1 MQVALLCCR
10 HTSTCR
16 PDMKTVTSM
25 LKGDISTRDW
35 DEEEQMNSAARTIQN
50 AWKHWKNLEADN
62 HEKHLFRDMQ
72 VYEESQTTPDL

>member
-1 MQVALLCCR
+1 
-10 HTSTCR
+10 
-16 PDMKTVTSM
+16 MKTVTSM

-35 DEEEQMNSAARTIQN
+35 DEEEQRDSAARIIEN
-50 AWKHWKNLEADN
+50 AWKPWENLQADN